1 MDAFADWLTPYLTG
15 GSVLALPLVALGGLI
30 TAFNPCCLPMYPA
43 VFGFI
48 GRACCSDAD
57 ATSNECQLPEDS
69 QQAGSKPLTRIALLF
84 VLGMAMATSVMGI
97 LTAGLGWVFGRF
109 DSTFIL
115 LLALVPLLMGLNL
128 LGLLPL
134 RIPVWHSNRL
144 HAIVNA
150 RLKNRVAAFSAGFL
164 FAVVIAPC
172 ATPILLGILT
182 LVAMQN
188 DLIYGGVLMFV
199 YGFGAGLP
207 LLLVGHGFNRI
218 QNVLN
223 TPVHQKWLRR
233 VSGLLLIGV
242 SLYIIWNV

>member
-1 MDAFADWLTPYLTG
+1 MDAFADWLTPYLSG
-15 GSVLALPLVALGGLI
+15 GSWLALPLVAIGGLI

-48 GRACCSDAD
+48 GRACCSNFG
-57 ATSNECQLPEDS
+57 ATSDECH
-69 QQAGSKPLTRIALLF
+69 QAESKPLTSITLLF
-84 VLGMAMATSVMGI
+84 VLGMATATSVMGV

-134 RIPVWHSNRL
+134 HIPIWHSNRL
-144 HAIVNA
+144 YAIANTK
-150 RLKNRVAAFSAGFL
+150 LKNRATAFGAGFL
-164 FAVVIAPC
+164 FSVAIAPC

-182 LVAMQN
+182 LVAMQD
-188 DLIYGGVLMFV
+188 DLLYGGVLMFI

-207 LLLVGHGFNRI
+207 LLLVGHGFNRL
-218 QNVLN
+218 QNLLN
-223 TPVHQKWLRR
+223 TPVQQKRLRR